1 MATFLLVLILLFQ
14 IGNLILLAALANIL
28 VRAAERAKAKTKP
41 TSNPNREQG
50 QGLLDLP
57 QVPNYAQVGLPG
69 PSEGLVLVKD
79 E

>member
-1 MATFLLVLILLFQ
+1 MDTFLLVLILLFQ

-28 VRAAERAKAKTKP
+28 VRAAERAKTKTKP
-41 TSNPNREQG
+41 TTNRE